1 MALTSTQERPGE
13 DHRDQSLRRLCRA
26 NLVADGRRLGN
37 NDIIAL
43 VRCAFW
49 VVAPCLAP
57 GTVRICGLRDRA
69 VLDFEDKPMNDLELR
84 SKTEPARAVVLD
96 DVLRTPQPPEPPRAR
111 RRVLPLLLTALAAVV
126 ASGVGWAAWDA
137 YMGAPW
143 TRDGT
148 VRAYVVTMA
157 PQVAGQIVAL
167 PVADNRLVRK
177 GDLLMTIDPTNYK
190 IAVSLAEA
198 ALRQAQ
204 ENARNAE
211 QEAKRRLA
219 LTTLSTTIEEKQTFE
234 TRALTAQATVQQTTA
249 NLDQARVNL
258 ERTQIRSPV
267 NGFVTNLLTRLGDYA
282 TVGVNVISLVDADS
296 YWVDG
301 YFEETSLEPIQVGDP
316 AAIKLMGYSQLLAG
330 HVDSVARAITVAN
343 ARPGGEGLASV
354 NPIFTWVR
362 LAQRIPVRIHIDRV
376 PEGVRL
382 VAGMTATVEIH
393 PRPRS
398 LAKSANYGQPFSGLP
413 ATRDELLTPSYRLPG
428 D

>member
-1 MALTSTQERPGE
+1 
-13 DHRDQSLRRLCRA
+13 
-26 NLVADGRRLGN
+26 
-37 NDIIAL
+37 
-43 VRCAFW
+43 
-49 VVAPCLAP
+49 
-57 GTVRICGLRDRA
+57 
-69 VLDFEDKPMNDLELR
+69 MNDVELR
-84 SKTEPARAVVLD
+84 PKAQPAKDVVLD
-96 DVLRTPQPPEPPRAR
+96 DVLRTPPPAEPPRAR
-111 RRVLPLLLTALAAVV
+111 RRVLPLLITALAAVV
-126 ASGVGWAAWDA
+126 AGGLGWAAWDA

-177 GDLLMTIDPTNYK
+177 GDLLVTIDPTNYT
-190 IAVSLAEA
+190 IAVSLADA

-219 LTTLSTTIEEKQTFE
+219 LTTLSTTIEEKETFE
-234 TRALTAQATVQQTTA
+234 TRALTAQATVQQATA

-267 NGFVTNLLTRLGDYA
+267 NGYVTNLLAQLGDYA
-282 TVGVNVISLVDADS
+282 TVGINVISVVDADS

-301 YFEETSLEPIQVGDP
+301 YFEETNLEPIQVGD
-316 AAIKLMGYSQLLAG
+316 AATIKLMGYARPLAG
-330 HVDSVARAITVAN
+330 HVDSVARAINVPN
-343 ARPGGEGLASV
+343 AQPNGEGLAQV

-362 LAQRIPVRIHIDRV
+362 LAQRVPVRIHIDRV

-382 VAGMTATVEIH
+382 VAGMTATVEIR
-393 PRPRS
+393 PRSRS
-398 LAKSANYGQPFSGLP
+398 LAKSANYGRPFSGLP
-413 ATRDELLTPSYRLPG
+413 ATRDELPTPSHGLSG